1 MLAHCGN
8 HKASYLATKS
18 CALQVL
24 PLALPRSS
32 CVRPTPWKKN
42 PSEPDKA
49 VQAFSLFRLCEC
61 LRPPRAHPQVVSV
74 HSNGELELPQ
84 ADEARRSS
92 RNLRHAAHCSRHL
105 PAQQLLLLR
114 GGLSGEAGK
123 KGLLLSL
130 LTGLGKDI
138 SPLYSD
144 IINYKFDSKPN
155 AVGRGNLGGKYKR
168 TALFG
173 QPKDLRVI

>member
-1 MLAHCGN
+1 MSGPHPGR
-8 HKASYLATKS
+8 KT
-18 CALQVL
+18 
-24 PLALPRSS
+24 PL
-32 CVRPTPWKKN
+32 
-42 PSEPDKA
+42 
-49 VQAFSLFRLCEC
+49 SLIKRFRLSHCFGSASASA
-61 LRPPRAHPQVVSV
+61 PPRAHPQVVSV

-92 RNLRHAAHCSRHL
+92 RNLRHAAHRSRHL

-168 TALFG
+168 AALFG